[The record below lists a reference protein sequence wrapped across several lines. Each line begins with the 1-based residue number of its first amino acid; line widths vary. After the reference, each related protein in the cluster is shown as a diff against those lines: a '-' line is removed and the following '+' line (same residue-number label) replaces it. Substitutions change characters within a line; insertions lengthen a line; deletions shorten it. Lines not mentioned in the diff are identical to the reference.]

1 MKRRQTELTNTR
13 VVCHIDMD
21 CFYVQVERGI
31 NPALIGRPV
40 GVSQYNPFG
49 DLKTVKPT
57 ECRIDISNGSLI
69 AVSYEARAQGVKRN
83 MRGAEAKT
91 VCPDL
96 VLVQVPTDHG
106 KADLN
111 IYREAGDRPLHRIFP
126 CNWMYRF
133 LPKTSRS
140 YHVGGRTKCMLLLI

>member
-1 MKRRQTELTNTR
+1 VNMKRKQVELTNTR

-31 NPALIGRPV
+31 NPSLKGRPV
-40 GVSQYNPFG
+40 AVSQYNPFG
-49 DLKTVKPT
+49 DLKTVKPH
-57 ECRIDISNGSLI
+57 ESRVDISNGSLI

-111 IYREAGDRPLHRIFP
+111 IYRDAGAQIFSA
-126 CNWMYRF
+126 RF
-133 LPKTSRS
+133 MSFFNMIIYLSALLTLTMIIRRS
-140 YHVGGRTKCMLLLI
+140 PSV

>member
-1 MKRRQTELTNTR
+1 MKRRQTELINTR

-49 DLKTVKPT
+49 DLKTVKPN

-111 IYREAGDRPLHRIFP
+111 IYREAGIWISHYGSVIIRCLEH
-126 CNWMYRF
+126 F
-133 LPKTSRS
+133 LN
-140 YHVGGRTKCMLLLI
+140 HILLLFKSNI

>member
-1 MKRRQTELTNTR
+1 LTNTR
-13 VVCHIDMD
+13 VVCHIDME

-31 NPALIGRPV
+31 NPSLQGRPV
-40 GVSQYNPFG
+40 AVSQYNPFG
-49 DLKTVKPT
+49 DLKTVKPHD
-57 ECRIDISNGSLI
+57 CRIDISNGSLI

-111 IYREAGDRPLHRIFP
+111 IYREAGRNSPLHRLSF
-126 CNWMYRF
+126 C
-133 LPKTSRS
+133 TS
-140 YHVGGRTKCMLLLI
+140 VTCVCLGIV

>member
-1 MKRRQTELTNTR
+1 MKRRQVELTNTR

-31 NPALIGRPV
+31 NPSLQGRPV
-40 GVSQYNPFG
+40 AVSQYNPFG
-49 DLKTVKPT
+49 DLKTVKPHD
-57 ECRIDISNGSLI
+57 CRIDISNGSLI

-91 VCPDL
+91 FFPDL

-111 IYREAGDRPLHRIFP
+111 IYREAGRNLTLCRLHI
-126 CNWMYRF
+126 CII
-133 LPKTSRS
+133 
-140 YHVGGRTKCMLLLI
+140 RTIA

>member
-133 LPKTSRS
+133 LPKTS
-140 YHVGGRTKCMLLLI
+140 KCILLLI